1 MLGRVRH
8 PPLSADLLLSFTMK
22 SHCSR
27 PLTNPRQYVI
37 VEVKTSGQ
45 ELRDVIQFRLD
56 APFTLLARANEA
68 IEQAT
73 APW

>member
-1 MLGRVRH
+1 MKRTSPEDRAW
-8 PPLSADLLLSFTMK
+8 PDADITRIEI

-27 PLTNPRQYVI
+27 PLTHPRQYVM

-45 ELRDVIQFRLD
+45 ELRDAIQFRLE